1 MENELRKY
9 NPRKILGFWEAQAL
23 ATLTSKNYP
32 TSFKAISELMNDD
45 NADVEIKRASKILFW
60 GRVWRQAKTK
70 EEVTTAWINLLDFIK
85 NSKYQSLASYQ
96 DGVDVSTDSKERVDF
111 PAKERILELYEDGLS
126 DQQIIERGFSAK
138 QVMEINAQ
146 KT

>member
-1 MENELRKY
+1 MKNELKKY

-45 NADVEIKRASKILFW
+45 NTDIEIKRASNILFW

-85 NSKYQSLASYQ
+85 NSNYQSLASYQ

>member
-45 NADVEIKRASKILFW
+45 NTDMQIKRASNILFW

-85 NSKYQSLASYQ
+85 NSNYQSLASYQ

>member
-1 MENELRKY
+1 MENELKKY

-32 TSFKAISELMNDD
+32 TSFKAISELINDD
-45 NADVEIKRASKILFW
+45 NADIEIKRASKILFW

-85 NSKYQSLASYQ
+85 NSNYQSMATYQ

-126 DQQIIERGFSAK
+126 DQQIIVRGFSAK

>member
-1 MENELRKY
+1 MENELKKY

-45 NADVEIKRASKILFW
+45 NTDMEIKRASNILFW

>member
-1 MENELRKY
+1 MENELKKY

-45 NADVEIKRASKILFW
+45 NTDIEIKRASNILFW

-85 NSKYQSLASYQ
+85 NSNYQSLASYQ

>member
-1 MENELRKY
+1 MENELKKY

-32 TSFKAISELMNDD
+32 TSFKAISELINDD
-45 NADVEIKRASKILFW
+45 NADIEIKRASKILFW

-85 NSKYQSLASYQ
+85 NSNYQSMASYQ
-96 DGVDVSTDSKERVDF
+96 EGVDVSTASKERVDF

-126 DQQIIERGFSAK
+126 YQQIIERGFSAK

>member
-45 NADVEIKRASKILFW
+45 NADIEIKRASKILFW

-85 NSKYQSLASYQ
+85 NSNYQSIATYQ
-96 DGVDVSTDSKERVDF
+96 EGVDVSTASKERVDF

>member
-1 MENELRKY
+1 MENELKKY
-9 NPRKILGFWEAQAL
+9 NPRKILSFWEAQAL
-23 ATLTSKNYP
+23 ASLTSKKYP

-45 NADVEIKRASKILFW
+45 NTNMEIKRASKILFW

-70 EEVTTAWINLLDFIK
+70 EEVTTAWINLLDIIK
-85 NSKYQSLASYQ
+85 NSNYQSMATYQ
-96 DGVDVSTDSKERVDF
+96 DGIDASTDSKERVDF
-111 PAKERILELYEDGLS
+111 PAKERILELHKDGLS

>member
-1 MENELRKY
+1 MENELKKY

-45 NADVEIKRASKILFW
+45 NTDMQIKRASNILFW

-85 NSKYQSLASYQ
+85 NSNYQSLASYQ

-126 DQQIIERGFSAK
+126 DQQIIERGFSAE

>member
-1 MENELRKY
+1 MENELKKY

-23 ATLTSKNYP
+23 ATLTSKNSP

-45 NADVEIKRASKILFW
+45 NTEMEIKRASNILFW

>member
-1 MENELRKY
+1 MSKIS
-9 NPRKILGFWEAQAL
+9 RKILGFWEAQAL

-45 NADVEIKRASKILFW
+45 NTDIEIKRASNILFW

-70 EEVTTAWINLLDFIK
+70 EEVTTAWINLLDFIR
-85 NSKYQSLASYQ
+85 NSNYQSMATYQ
-96 DGVDVSTDSKERVDF
+96 DGIDVSTDSKERVDF

-126 DQQIIERGFSAK
+126 DQQIIERGFSVK

>member
-1 MENELRKY
+1 MENELKKY

-23 ATLTSKNYP
+23 ATLTSKKYP
-32 TSFKAISELMNDD
+32 TSFKAISGLMNDD
-45 NADVEIKRASKILFW
+45 NTDMEIKRASNILFW

-85 NSKYQSLASYQ
+85 NSNYQSLASYQ

>member
-1 MENELRKY
+1 MENELKKY

-32 TSFKAISELMNDD
+32 TSFKAISGLMNDD
-45 NADVEIKRASKILFW
+45 NTDMEIKRASNILFW

-146 KT
+146 KN

>member
-1 MENELRKY
+1 MENELKKY

-45 NADVEIKRASKILFW
+45 NTDIEIKRASNILFW

-85 NSKYQSLASYQ
+85 NSNYQSLASYQ

-126 DQQIIERGFSAK
+126 DQQIIERGFSVK